1 MDTTK
6 NFWTKLSINVNQI
19 NDKENQIILNI
30 LLSLTSMV
38 QQRELTEFLRN
49 MISNLAASLLI
60 LSKKS

>member
-19 NDKENQIILNI
+19 NDKENQIILDI
-30 LLSLTSMV
+30 LLSLTSVV

-60 LSKKS
+60 RSKKS